1 MRKLRPPTHPPALAS
16 ALFAVSLLLFAA
28 GTGSLVRVHEACMR
42 TSTFELGGD
51 RVPLDAVETA
61 RGALGSA
68 VLWSQDGGHVAAN
81 PDLAATIE
89 IEVVSY
95 EGDLGLLLPDTAP
108 FPAEPDACILSSAA
122 SVSLF
127 GQPDATGLDVLI
139 DGIPYRAVGALPSD
153 EPLAVREGGADRAF
167 ARLTTRA
174 FDADGFPVT
183 ADLAASVLD
192 ANVEMLDVRGAELLA
207 YACLFA
213 YPLALVIALVSLCR
227 RSGTQPSAHPLSRLA
242 CLAIAGVGALG
253 ATGAFA
259 SSLSRFGSFYPTT
272 WSDFAAWQESWRS
285 WTEGL
290 ARLAFARQ
298 TVFDEPA
305 LIAAAAAVLLGL
317 SALAALAAAMLQL
330 RAHAALARAKHAR
343 KQVG

>member
-1 MRKLRPPTHPPALAS
+1 MRKLRPPTHPPVLAS
-16 ALFAVSLLLFAA
+16 ALFVASLLLFAA
-28 GTGSLVRVHEACMR
+28 GTESLVRVHEACAR
-42 TSTFELGGD
+42 TSTFELGGG
-51 RVPLDAVETA
+51 RVPLDVAENA
-61 RGALGSA
+61 RSALGSF
-68 VLWSQDGGHVAAN
+68 VVWSQDGGHVASN
-81 PDLAATIE
+81 PDLAATVE

-95 EGDLGLLLPDTAP
+95 EGDLGLLLPDTAS
-108 FPAEPDACILSSAA
+108 FPVEPDACILSSAA
-122 SVSLF
+122 SASLF
-127 GQPDATGLDVLI
+127 GQPDATRLNVLI
-139 DGIPYRAVGALPSD
+139 DGVPYRVVGALPID
-153 EPLAVREGGADRAF
+153 KPLAVREGSADRAF

-183 ADLAASVLD
+183 ADLAASVLGS
-192 ANVEMLDVRGAELLA
+192 NVETLDVRGAELLA

-227 RSGTQPSAHPLSRLA
+227 RSGTQPSARPLSHLA
-242 CLAIAGVGALG
+242 CLATAGAGAMG

-290 ARLAFARQ
+290 ACLAFARQ

-317 SALAALAAAMLQL
+317 SALATLAAAMLQL